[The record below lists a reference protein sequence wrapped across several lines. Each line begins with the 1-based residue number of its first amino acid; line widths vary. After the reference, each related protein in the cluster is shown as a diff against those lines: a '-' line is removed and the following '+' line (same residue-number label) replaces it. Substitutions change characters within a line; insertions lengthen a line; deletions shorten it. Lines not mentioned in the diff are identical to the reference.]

1 MSSLRRQ
8 LYKVEAR
15 GKRDGAT
22 ISHFGQIMKIIP
34 CFKYLTLSVFRVKLH
49 VLTCIEGS
57 LIGAGSGNS
66 ARRRCGRTCTG
77 RSCTRTSPSRK
88 EKHKQDQIKWEK
100 GKTPQGRL
108 DIQELRELLRCI
120 GAPAPNSRRQD
131 PDGKF
136 VFISFNQRD
145 LSSLSTTTSN

>member
-100 GKTPQGRL
+100 RETPQGRL

-120 GAPAPNSRRQD
+120 GAPAPSFRRQD
-131 PDGKF
+131 PVGKF
-136 VFISFNQRD
+136 CFHLVHSKRPVFPFNQ
-145 LSSLSTTTSN
+145 NH